1 MKRFKQI
8 MIFSIIII
16 VFAIFSDYMMKVGLR
31 NSYKT
36 ISGQI
41 KSVSPQITV
50 TEAKTT
56 DVNGYVKANIKNN
69 SDQDIEKI
77 YVKLDLYSKRDVNL
91 GTEYQE
97 INNLKAGEEESIEI
111 KYRYSKVDHY
121 EINSVDEITK

>member
-1 MKRFKQI
+1 
-8 MIFSIIII
+8 
-16 VFAIFSDYMMKVGLR
+16 MMKVGLR